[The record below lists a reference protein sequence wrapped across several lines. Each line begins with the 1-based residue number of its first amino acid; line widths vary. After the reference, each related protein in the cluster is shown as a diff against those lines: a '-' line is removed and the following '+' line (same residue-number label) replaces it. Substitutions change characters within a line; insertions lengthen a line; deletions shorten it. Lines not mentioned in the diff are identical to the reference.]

1 MRRKY
6 PSRPLVGVGV
16 LIRDGEKSLLVK
28 RASEPS
34 KGLWSIPGGLVELGE
49 RVKEA
54 AMREVEEETGLDV
67 EIDRLLDVID
77 NIIRDDEGKVLY
89 HYIIVD
95 FLGHP
100 VGGELKI
107 ASDVADARWV
117 RANEIKQYKI
127 TRTLT
132 RLLKRMAILTE

>member
-1 MRRKY
+1 MSRMY

-16 LIRDGEKSLLVK
+16 LIRDGERFLLVK

-49 RVKEA
+49 KAEEA
-54 AMREVEEETGLDV
+54 ARREVMEETGLDV
-67 EIDRLLDVID
+67 EIEKLLEVID
-77 NIIRDDEGKVLY
+77 NIVRDDEGRVLY

-100 VGGELKI
+100 VGGELK
-107 ASDVADARWV
+107 ATSDVEDARWV
-117 RANEIKQYKI
+117 RAHEIKEFKI
-127 TRTLT
+127 TGTLT
-132 RLLKRMAILTE
+132 HLLKGMEIP